1 MMEQL
6 EKQQCPLC
14 KTNNLIITET
24 LYDIPSFGK
33 CYLMS
38 MSCSNCLY
46 HQSDIESEE
55 QKEPV
60 KLTFE
65 LSNENDLK
73 IRVVKSGQA
82 SVKIQQ
88 LRMSVTPGSASIG
101 YISNIEGVLRRFK
114 TIIEQEKD
122 AAEDEETKKTAKNL
136 LKKFWKIELGELPVK
151 IIIEDP
157 TGNSAIISD
166 KTLVEKL
173 KVKKIK

>member
-6 EKQQCPLC
+6 EKQSCPLC

-24 LYDIPSFGK
+24 PYDIPSFGK

-38 MSCSNCLY
+38 MSCSSCMY
-46 HQSDIESEE
+46 HQSDVESEE

-60 KLTFE
+60 RLTFE
-65 LSNENDLK
+65 LSKKEDLK

-82 SVKIQQ
+82 SVKIPQ
-88 LRMSVTPGSASIG
+88 LKMSVTPGSASIG

-114 TIIEQEKD
+114 TIIEQERD
-122 AAEDEETKKTAKNL
+122 AAEDDETKKTAKNL
-136 LKKFWKIELGELPVK
+136 LKKFWKIELGELPIK

-157 TGNSAIISD
+157 TGNSAIISN
-166 KTLVEKL
+166 KTITEKL
-173 KVKKIK
+173 KIKR